1 MSITFTVHTLFLI
14 KSFPS
19 ARLMLTRVNL
29 QSSLDDNHRVLPKV
43 EKTTASASVSC
54 LRNDINKPISLRT
67 QNRKWHG

>member
-1 MSITFTVHTLFLI
+1 MVFCLDLDELKFSITVRTLFLI

-54 LRNDINKPISLRT
+54 
-67 QNRKWHG
+67 